1 MNINLDSNILETFDQ
16 LDELYEDVN
25 KEASKKFWA
34 DAKERKI
41 DERAFHA
48 AFDEELAK
56 LGLSDIFDKQGRLA
70 NKGVYGKIKE
80 AADANPENWAVKAA
94 LKLWVLQY
102 KDGAEYQIAIENKL
116 KWQEAEKLKAEAEA
130 KAKAEREQKEK
141 ELLDDAIT
149 KLDQK
154 IKDDFET
161 FVGKSLEQ
169 ECSIVDASRHKGRW
183 LSIASSKFIY
193 EITRQETFT
202 VDELIKT
209 LERVLPKI
217 IAETERNVKGKVGA
231 KFDIF
236 KALTNHRTYARAVL
250 LGESGTIYEAY
261 ISNDGNTRVEADNND
276 TIKYLSDI
284 TEPYKII
291 FTSVSQSDDNYSTYR
306 DSVSKTHYSW
316 DSSEA
321 DKLTHYLPKLGHT
334 DGVWSYSD
342 VEKVDNPTSSAYSK
356 MDNIDTWAYGEHT
369 AIATD

>member
-1 MNINLDSNILETFDQ
+1 MNINLDSNILEAFDQ
-16 LDELYEDVN
+16 LDELYENAD

-34 DAKERKI
+34 DAREKKI

-70 NKGVYGKIKE
+70 NKGIYGKIKE
-80 AADANPENWAVKAA
+80 AADANPESWAVKAA

-102 KDGAEYQIAIENKL
+102 KDRAEYQIDIENRL

-130 KAKAEREQKEK
+130 KAKAEREQNESA
-141 ELLDDAIT
+141 LLADAIT

-161 FVGKSLEQ
+161 IIGKSLEQ
-169 ECSIVDASRHKGRW
+169 ECSIVDASRRSGRW
-183 LSIASSKFIY
+183 LSIASSRFIY

-209 LERVLPKI
+209 FERVLPKLI
-217 IAETERNVKGKVGA
+217 TEAEHETKGKVGNT
-231 KFDIF
+231 FDIF
-236 KALTNHRTYARAVL
+236 KALTGHRTYAKAVL
-250 LGESGTIYEAY
+250 LGESGAMYEVD
-261 ISNDGNTRVEADNND
+261 ILSNGEARVEADNDD

-284 TEPYKII
+284 AEPYKVI
-291 FTSVSQSDDNYSTYR
+291 FTDVSQDDGNYSTYR
-306 DSVSKTHYSW
+306 DSVSKTYYSW

-334 DGVWSYSD
+334 DSVWSYSD
-342 VEKVDNPTSSAYSK
+342 VEKVDTPTSSAYSK